1 MSVRPIPDSGRPR
14 QTTPH
19 SDAISRAVSFVRE
32 VQLGNGEFKS
42 LLGSDKT
49 MSNPVFDSS
58 PFATSFV
65 VFSLAQLPARMGIDA
80 RDVLDRACGFL
91 RAEMEPGGVWRY
103 WTSRQAKH
111 FLIPPDLDDTSCISF
126 ALKAAGRRPPD
137 NRWAFRLTRDD
148 QGRFLT
154 WVPPSRRRLPIR
166 FWPAHGV
173 ALARRRMLGPTL
185 RLERPEDRRFEGIRI
200 RENDVDPVVN
210 ANALL
215 YLGEG
220 VETEAALAY
229 VRSFVANRPEPGFSI
244 YYQDTLFLFHA
255 VARAHRCSA
264 PSLADLADPV
274 VAGVLA
280 RANADGRYENPIC
293 AAAAACALA
302 IYDPRSAGLPPA
314 IEQVLDSQRADG
326 GWDAHPF
333 YAGREGRNFWG
344 SEALTT
350 ALALEALLLAA
361 EAAG

>member
-1 MSVRPIPDSGRPR
+1 MTRTSPG
-14 QTTPH
+14 H
-19 SDAISRAVSFVRE
+19 AIDHAVGFLRE
-32 VQLGNGEFKS
+32 AQLGHGEFMT
-42 LLGSDKT
+42 LLGSDKS

-65 VFSLAQLPARMGIDA
+65 VFSLAQLPARMGIDT
-80 RDVLDRACGFL
+80 RDVLDRACRFL

-137 NRWAFRLTRDD
+137 NRWAFRLARDEH
-148 QGRFLT
+148 GRFLT
-154 WVPPSRRRLPIR
+154 WVPPSRRKLPIPS
-166 FWPAHGV
+166 WPAQGV
-173 ALARRRMLGPTL
+173 ALARRCMLGPTL
-185 RLERPEDRRFEGIRI
+185 RLEQPEDRRFEGIRI

-220 VETEAALAY
+220 VGTEAALAY
-229 VRSFVANRPEPGFSI
+229 VQSFISNRPEPGFSI

-264 PSLADLADPV
+264 PSLAGLADPV
-274 VAGVLA
+274 VSGVLA
-280 RANADGRYENPIC
+280 HADAGGRYENPIC

-314 IEQVLDSQRADG
+314 IDQVLDSQRGDG

-350 ALALEALLLAA
+350 ALALEALILAA
-361 EAAG
+361 EVAG